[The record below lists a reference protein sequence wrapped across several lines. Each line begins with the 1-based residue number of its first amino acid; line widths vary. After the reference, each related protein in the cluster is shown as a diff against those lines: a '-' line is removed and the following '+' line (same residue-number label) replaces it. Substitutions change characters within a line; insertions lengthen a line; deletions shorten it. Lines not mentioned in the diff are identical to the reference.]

1 MGQNLGVTRQALTGS
16 VRDGVEKTERLK
28 PSNMSSGNWIDDLAT
43 RVLSLFHVAAQE
55 PTADQKERLA
65 TPKGCLPKDL

>member
-1 MGQNLGVTRQALTGS
+1 MGQNLGVTHQALTGS

-28 PSNMSSGNWIDDLAT
+28 PSNMSSGNRIDDLAT

-55 PTADQKERLA
+55 ATANQKERLA
-65 TPKGCLPKDL
+65 TAQGCLPKDL